1 MFSSSSHTEQHHG
14 GEGSECTCAL
24 VKYYK
29 KKKKRHI
36 VVKLTAFSRPTT
48 TNKII
53 FASIY
58 RNANLANGVGGAA
71 ASASVIA

>member
-1 MFSSSSHTEQHHG
+1 MHMCT
-14 GEGSECTCAL
+14 GEIL
-24 VKYYK
+24 FK
-29 KKKKRHI
+29 KKKKKDTLTA